1 MSECFICYTDDGKSV
16 EECFLDTFNH
26 KLLGYPLISMSY
38 AYDCR
43 CSTTYA
49 HNRCLKNVLKCP
61 TCRKVV
67 VKPNLSVEIYGEK
80 YFKWI
85 KSNTKMWKNIV
96 MDSAILVFI
105 ITFLNFLN
113 KHNVINL
120 NINVLISG
128 LLIISV
134 SGIVL
139 KMDDYMNKYWLYDNV
154 LRKFY

>member
-1 MSECFICYTDDGKSV
+1 MSECFICYTDDGKSI
-16 EECFLDTFNH
+16 EECLLDTFNH
-26 KLLGYPLISMSY
+26 RLLGYPLISLSY

-80 YFKWI
+80 YLKWI
-85 KSNTKMWKNIV
+85 KLNISSWKNIV
-96 MDSAILVFI
+96 MDSAILVFVI
-105 ITFLNFLN
+105 SFFNFLN
-113 KHNVINL
+113 KCDVIKL
-120 NINVLISG
+120 NATSLMIG
-128 LLIISV
+128 LLLISV
-134 SGIVL
+134 SALVL

-154 LRKFY
+154 SKKFY